1 MRAGI
6 VTIVCAAAL
15 VASSAARAESGGADS
30 AQAHFDR
37 GAKLYNLGHF
47 QDAIPEF
54 EKAYDLDPS
63 PIFLFNIAQSHRQ
76 LGNKERA
83 LFFYRRYV
91 EQAPNAPNRD
101 DVQRR
106 MKELQAALQQ
116 EQETKPE
123 QKAKP
128 PTDVPPA
135 ADAREHATGPND
147 EPTPAPPPP
156 VTPDAPAVAEDAR
169 RAWQVAV
176 GLGPAFASF
185 AGSPVNVPTMFEA
198 RLEGGYGIALP
209 AGELALG
216 ADLGWAR
223 LPYQRVRTAAHP
235 ALEGTSGDSAFW
247 ALLAYVRY
255 VYAVAPWFKLGAG
268 AEGGYVFWSGLDEG
282 NPFTVQGVAPSA
294 AIALPSLAGQ
304 LRVEVLLVG
313 GLFLALTP
321 ELLWSK
327 ITSSSGN
334 AIAGQI
340 SSVSRFDA
348 TLSVGYAF

>member
-15 VASSAARAESGGADS
+15 LAAPAARAESGSSES

-47 QDAIPEF
+47 QEAIPEF
-54 EKAYDLDPS
+54 EQAYDLDPS

-91 EQAPNAPNRD
+91 EQAPNAPNLD

-116 EQETKPE
+116 QSEPKP
-123 QKAKP
+123 KP

-135 ADAREHATGPND
+135 ADTREGAPPND
-147 EPTPAPPPP
+147 ETTPAQP
-156 VTPDAPAVAEDAR
+156 VSPGAVAPAAARDEER

-176 GLGPAFASF
+176 GLGPSFASF
-185 AGSPVNVPTMFEA
+185 AGSAVNVPTMFEA

-209 AGELALG
+209 AGELAVG
-216 ADLGWAR
+216 VDLGWAR
-223 LPYQRVRTAAHP
+223 LPYQRIKTTAHP
-235 ALEGTSGDSAFW
+235 TLEGTSGTSAFW
-247 ALLAYVRY
+247 GLLAYVRY

-268 AEGGYVFWSGLDEG
+268 AEGGYEFWSGLDEG
-282 NPFTVQGVAPSA
+282 NPFTLQYVAPSG
-294 AIALPSLAGQ
+294 AIALPSVAGQ
-304 LRVEVLLVG
+304 LRAEVLLVG
-313 GLFLALTP
+313 GLFLGLTP

-334 AIAGQI
+334 AIAGEI
-340 SSVSRFDA
+340 SSVSRFDL
-348 TLSVGYAF
+348 TVSVGYAF

>member
-15 VASSAARAESGGADS
+15 LAASGVRAESGNADG

-37 GAKLYNLGHF
+37 GAKQYNLGHF
-47 QDAIPEF
+47 QEAIPEF

-83 LFFYRRYV
+83 LFFYRRYL
-91 EQAPNAPNRD
+91 EQAPNAANRD
-101 DVQRR
+101 DVERR
-106 MKELQAALQQ
+106 MKDLQAALQQ
-116 EQETKPE
+116 ETEPK
-123 QKAKP
+123 QKR
-128 PTDVPPA
+128 PTDVPPP
-135 ADAREHATGPND
+135 ADAGERAAPND
-147 EPTPAPPPP
+147 EATPAQPVPATVTAPPA
-156 VTPDAPAVAEDAR
+156 PDEER
-169 RAWQVAV
+169 RPWQVAV
-176 GLGPAFASF
+176 GLGAAFASF
-185 AGSPVNVPTMFEA
+185 SGSPVNVPTMFEA

-209 AGELALG
+209 AGELAVG
-216 ADLGWAR
+216 VDLGWAR
-223 LPYQRVRTAAHP
+223 LPYQRKGTTAHP
-235 ALEGTSGDSAFW
+235 TLAGTSGDSAFW
-247 ALLAYVRY
+247 SLLAYLRY
-255 VYAVAPWFKLGAG
+255 VYPVAPWFKLGAG
-268 AEGGYVFWSGLDEG
+268 AEGGYLFWSGLDEG
-282 NPFTVQGVAPSA
+282 NPFTLQYVAPSG

-304 LRVEVLLVG
+304 LRAEVLLVG

-340 SSVSRFDA
+340 SSVTRFDV